1 MYSKFIFLF
10 LLIAVG
16 KIQAERCSSV
26 VIKTRE
32 QECLRS
38 MLERLID
45 EPSDAEV
52 CQIARTTENCLRSL
66 ADDCLDE
73 SEIAQLEDTFHGIE
87 ALTQNCP
94 ETAVGKTQAERCSS
108 EVIETRGRECI
119 DSMLVRLKKERSEAE
134 VCQMARTGNSCLRSL
149 AEDCLD
155 ESDRTQ
161 LDDALQEIDALT
173 ENCRETE
180 TNEID
185 DETNEVCIQDN
196 KDYILGC
203 LRENQMRALSHFSRQ
218 RNPNEN
224 DVKCTVYNWMADCGI
239 ERVIEKCGAGA
250 GDEMREELNN
260 PPTEIKEACL
270 AVNRPLRI
278 RAPRF

>member
-10 LLIAVG
+10 FLI
-16 KIQAERCSSV
+16 
-26 VIKTRE
+26 
-32 QECLRS
+32 
-38 MLERLID
+38 
-45 EPSDAEV
+45 
-52 CQIARTTENCLRSL
+52 
-66 ADDCLDE
+66 
-73 SEIAQLEDTFHGIE
+73 
-87 ALTQNCP
+87 
-94 ETAVGKTQAERCSS
+94 AVGKTQAESCSS
-108 EVIETRGRECI
+108 EVIATRGRECI
-119 DSMLVRLKKERSEAE
+119 ESFLEMPINERSEAE
-134 VCQMARTGNSCLRSL
+134 ACQIARTTKNCLRTL

-155 ESDRTQ
+155 ESDRTH
-161 LDDALQEIDALT
+161 LDAAIQEIDALT

-185 DETNEVCIQDN
+185 DETNDVCVQDN

-224 DVKCTVYNWMADCGI
+224 DVKCTVYNWISDCVI

-270 AVNRPLRI
+270 AVNRPLQL
-278 RAPRF
+278 